1 MNIKVKCRL
10 TLLFSLMV
18 FGGLGMNTQVNAAT
32 DDSTTAA
39 SQIQSVSKAD
49 SSVTVNPAEGTS
61 SNVSAD
67 ESSDSA
73 AAKIDDSKVNKDSGS
88 SVTTTYGDA
97 KDNQV
102 KANSDSD
109 KDAAKGDSSTD
120 VSDSSTDVTG
130 DSSAQKDS
138 TSDQNAASDSS
149 TSTDDAIDTDTD
161 TADVTEDTDSSK
173 VVKPASDK
181 ADVDAD
187 KSSTDAQ
194 PTTAASDADAPD
206 DSPAVLESLTQDASK
221 SDQAPETL
229 VVPDQPIIESQNVHN
244 DIVGDTFADKVTKS
258 DPKAVKEATAIANNK
273 TKLLTFN
280 AFSDKI
286 YRHVLKTAQKPGTV
300 TTTSG
305 HKVTLTTPV
314 KHVKYTEHDSTGV
327 SETLPVMATLAII
340 GVAGITF
347 NAFDPLRFLFK

>member
-138 TSDQNAASDSS
+138 TSDQNAASD
-149 TSTDDAIDTDTD
+149 
-161 TADVTEDTDSSK
+161 
-173 VVKPASDK
+173 
-181 ADVDAD
+181 
-187 KSSTDAQ
+187 
-194 PTTAASDADAPD
+194 ADAPD

-327 SETLPVMATLAII
+327 SETLPVMATLAIV